1 MKSYSK
7 IDNNAILSL
16 IGYSPKNFDG
26 DPNPIIVTS
35 YMSNGSLDKILNK
48 CRKSLTPTK
57 FTSTKKIKMVVG
69 IILEMIIINLNIV
82 YREFCKITFQKS
94 LKTNYH
100 FSILLHI
107 EIFFSH
113 IKTFF
118 FSFQKDIH

>member
-48 CRKSLTPTK
+48 CRKSLTPTE
-57 FTSTKKIKMVVG
+57 FTSTKKYIILIGVALGMKYLHNKG
-69 IILEMIIINLNIV
+69 IIH
-82 YREFCKITFQKS
+82 RD
-94 LKTNYH
+94 LKTGN
-100 FSILLHI
+100 ILLDDDFNPRI
-107 EIFFSH
+107 CDFGCSVYEWNKFNYKT
-113 IKTFF
+113 IKNH
-118 FSFQKDIH
+118 SK